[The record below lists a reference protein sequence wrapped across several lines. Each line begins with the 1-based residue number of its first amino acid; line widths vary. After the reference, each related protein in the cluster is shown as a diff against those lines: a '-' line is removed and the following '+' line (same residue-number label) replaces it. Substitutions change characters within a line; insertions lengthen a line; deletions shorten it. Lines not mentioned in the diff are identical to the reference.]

1 MDPDDLGS
9 DEEEEILQ
17 EFMMAHSE
25 QVGKKK
31 WRCELCEKE
40 FSTVNIMR
48 VHFEKAHKKEAMTWF
63 QEGGAMGG
71 EAQAMEE
78 MMEAMMMMGGMMS
91 AFEMDM
97 GGGGPGG
104 GPGKITAQGFKP
116 AKGGKTSAHAR
127 RKGKGPVKIGGT
139 ATAPKKSPAS
149 GGAGGAGGGGQA
161 GAAASRARVVMLS
174 DSDSDS
180 D

>member
-1 MDPDDLGS
+1 VQTEKERKRERERGRQK
-9 DEEEEILQ
+9 EREISRARARAR
-17 EFMMAHSE
+17 AHTHTLA

-78 MMEAMMMMGGMMS
+78 MMEAMMMMGVCLCLCLCLC
-91 AFEMDM
+91 
-97 GGGGPGG
+97 PC
-104 GPGKITAQGFKP
+104 T
-116 AKGGKTSAHAR
+116 R
-127 RKGKGPVKIGGT
+127 R
-139 ATAPKKSPAS
+139 
-149 GGAGGAGGGGQA
+149 
-161 GAAASRARVVMLS
+161 
-174 DSDSDS
+174 
-180 D
+180 

>member
-1 MDPDDLGS
+1 MACPDLNTEMECPCGRGCRANREREKERER
-9 DEEEEILQ
+9 EEDRKRERFRARARARTHTHTL
-17 EFMMAHSE
+17 A

-78 MMEAMMMMGGMMS
+78 MMEAMMMMGVCLCLCLCLC
-91 AFEMDM
+91 
-97 GGGGPGG
+97 PC
-104 GPGKITAQGFKP
+104 T
-116 AKGGKTSAHAR
+116 R
-127 RKGKGPVKIGGT
+127 R
-139 ATAPKKSPAS
+139 
-149 GGAGGAGGGGQA
+149 
-161 GAAASRARVVMLS
+161 
-174 DSDSDS
+174 
-180 D
+180 